1 MNDEGEFMNIL
12 FYILATILFICFAI
26 KSWIVY
32 KETNKKIAFAEL
44 VGSAIASIGGV
55 ILVISFLCS

>member
-1 MNDEGEFMNIL
+1 MNIL